1 MIKASEVRE
10 QQRKARKF
18 RLEERYSKQIKEVEG
33 LILQA
38 IKEDKT
44 KITIPMEI
52 SSLLTLRLSIL
63 GLVVHSKEWEEFK
76 ILLEEN
82 GYTISYLAN
91 QVVISWDEALTVQQ
105 PLDRFLFSLEKI
117 CILIALTT
125 IISPLGEIYGEI

>member
-18 RLEERYSKQIKEVEG
+18 RLEERYSKQIKEVED
-33 LILQA
+33 LIFQA

-52 SSLLTLRLSIL
+52 SGLLTLRLSIL

-76 ILLEEN
+76 ALLEEN
-82 GYTISYLAN
+82 GYTILYFESK
-91 QVVISWDEALTVQQ
+91 VVIFWDE
-105 PLDRFLFSLEKI
+105 LE
-117 CILIALTT
+117 
-125 IISPLGEIYGEI
+125 